1 MIAVNKIRTFSLILA
16 VILLL
21 TGCSY
26 RTVSEFYSL
35 PKRSAGYTNLQSVI
49 QSAMNGWEYAAPQSG
64 EYQQTLQ
71 TADLDGDGNN
81 EYLLFAKSNSA
92 EKPLRIFIF
101 CGDGEEYWLQD
112 TIECIGSSFD
122 QVAYVKIQQ
131 GKGVQLI
138 VGHQVSDQ
146 VPKSMSVYQMVD
158 GNMERILSTN
168 YARYLSCDLDQNG
181 LGEVFVIHSDVENSS
196 KCFAQL
202 YGSHN
207 GTIQRSQ
214 EISLSA
220 SAESIKR
227 IVVSKLS
234 DGPAAVYVASG
245 LDGNAIITDACALI
259 DGQLTNVS
267 LSAESGTSVQTIRN
281 YFVYADDID
290 GDGVLELPRLVSLA
304 SGTNTDNDET
314 QYVIQWYALNSDGT
328 TVDKMYTYHNFVGRW
343 YLQVDPGIAGE
354 LTAAQRGNS
363 YEFGLWDD
371 KNERGQKLM
380 TLYVLTGQRREEQA
394 MEDNRFIVHKN
405 DSTIYAVKLEVASAA
420 YGMTQESLID
430 SFHLIVDD
438 WNSGMM

>member
-1 MIAVNKIRTFSLILA
+1 MKKTRILAALLA

-21 TGCSY
+21 TGCSF
-26 RTVSEFYSL
+26 RTVNELYSL
-35 PKRSAGYTNLQSVI
+35 PKRSKGYNNLQSVI
-49 QSAMNGWEYAAPQSG
+49 QSVMDGWEYDAPQSG
-64 EYQQTLQ
+64 EYQQTMQ

-81 EYLLFAKSNSA
+81 EYLLFAKNNSA

-101 CGDGEEYWLQD
+101 SGDGKEYWLQD

-122 QVAYVKIQQ
+122 QVAYVKIQK
-131 GKGVQLI
+131 GKGVQLV

-146 VPKSMSVYQMVD
+146 VLKSMSVYQMVD
-158 GNMERILSTN
+158 GEIERIFTAN
-168 YARYLSCDLDQNG
+168 YSRFLCCDLDKNG
-181 LGEVFVIHSDVENSS
+181 LSEVFVIHPDVENAS
-196 KCFAQL
+196 KCVAEL

-207 GTIQRSQ
+207 GIIERSQ
-214 EISLSA
+214 EVSLSA
-220 SAESIKR
+220 SADSIKR
-227 IVVSKLS
+227 IVVGRLN
-234 DGPAAVYVASG
+234 DGPAAVYVASD
-245 LDGNAIITDACALI
+245 LDGNAVITDVCALL

-281 YFVYADDID
+281 YYVYADDVDED
-290 GDGVLELPRLVSLA
+290 GILELPRLISLA
-304 SGTNTDNDET
+304 VPVGVESDED
-314 QYVIQWYALNSDGT
+314 QYVIQWYALNSDGST
-328 TVDKMYTYHNFVGRW
+328 LDKLYTYHNFVGGW
-343 YLQVDPGIAGE
+343 YLQIDPGIAGD

-363 YEFGLWDD
+363 YEFGLWDA
-371 KNERGQKLM
+371 KNEMGQKLM

-394 MEDNRFIVHKN
+394 VEDNRFIVYKN

>member
-1 MIAVNKIRTFSLILA
+1 MNRIRIFAVALA

-21 TGCSY
+21 SGCSF
-26 RTVSEFYSL
+26 RTVNEFYSL
-35 PKRSAGYTNLQSVI
+35 PERSKGYTNLQSVI
-49 QSAMNGWEYAAPQSG
+49 QSTMSGWEYAAPQSG

-101 CGDGEEYWLQD
+101 SGDGGEYWLQD

-146 VPKSMSVYQMVD
+146 VPKSISVYQMLN
-158 GNMERILSTN
+158 GEMERILTTN
-168 YARYLSCDLDQNG
+168 YSRFLSCDLDQNG
-181 LGEVFVIHSDVENSS
+181 LSEVFVIHPDVENTT
-196 KCFAQL
+196 KCVAEL
-202 YGSHN
+202 YGSLN
-207 GTIQRSQ
+207 GSIQRSQ
-214 EISLSA
+214 EVSLSA
-220 SAESIKR
+220 SVESIKR
-227 IVVSKLS
+227 IVVGKLN
-234 DGPAAVYVASG
+234 DGPSAVYVASG
-245 LDGNAIITDACALI
+245 LDGDTMITDACALI

-281 YFVYADDID
+281 YYVYADDID

-304 SGTNTDNDET
+304 TGASADSDET
-314 QYVIQWYALNSDGT
+314 QYVIQWYALNSDGS
-328 TVDKMYTYHNFVGRW
+328 TVDKVYTYHNFVGRW
-343 YLQVDPGIAGE
+343 YLQVDPKIAGD
-354 LTAAQRGNS
+354 LTAVQRGNS
-363 YEFGLWDD
+363 YEFGLW
-371 KNERGQKLM
+371 NEKKQKSQKLL

-394 MEDNRFIVHKN
+394 MEDNRFVVYKN
-405 DSTIYAVKLEVASAA
+405 ESTVYAVKLEVASAA

>member
-1 MIAVNKIRTFSLILA
+1 MKKIRIFAVMLA
-16 VILLL
+16 VILIL
-21 TGCSY
+21 TGCSF
-26 RTVSEFYSL
+26 RTVNEFYSL
-35 PKRSAGYTNLQSVI
+35 PKRSEGYTNLQSVI
-49 QSAMNGWEYAAPQSG
+49 QSAMGDWEYAAPQSG

-71 TADLDGDGNN
+71 SADLDGDGNN

-101 CGDGEEYWLQD
+101 CGDGGQYWLQD
-112 TIECIGSSFD
+112 TIECIGSVFD
-122 QVAYVKIQQ
+122 RVAYVKLQQ

-146 VPKSMSVYQMVD
+146 VPKSLSVYQMSGGD
-158 GNMERILSTN
+158 MERILTTN
-168 YARYLSCDLDQNG
+168 YYRFLTCDLDQNQ
-181 LGEVFVIHSDVENSS
+181 LSEVFVIHPDVENNG
-196 KCFAQL
+196 KCVAEL
-202 YGSHN
+202 YGCN
-207 GTIQRSQ
+207 DGAIERSQ
-214 EISLSA
+214 EVRLSA
-220 SAESIKR
+220 PADSIRR
-227 IVVSKLS
+227 IVVGKLS
-234 DGPAAVYVASG
+234 DGAAAVYVASE
-245 LDGNAIITDACALI
+245 LDANSIITDACALI

-281 YFVYADDID
+281 YYVYADDID

-304 SGTNTDNDET
+304 TGSNTDSDET

-343 YLQVDPGIAGE
+343 YLKVDPGIAGE

-363 YEFGLWDD
+363 YEFGLWDA

-394 MEDNRFIVHKN
+394 VEDNRFVVYKN
-405 DSTIYAVKLEVASAA
+405 ESTIYAVKLEVASAA